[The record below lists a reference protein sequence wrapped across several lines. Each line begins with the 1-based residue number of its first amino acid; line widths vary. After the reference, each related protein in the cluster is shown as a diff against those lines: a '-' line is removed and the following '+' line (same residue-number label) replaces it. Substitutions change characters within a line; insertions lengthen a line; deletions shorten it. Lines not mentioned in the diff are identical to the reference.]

1 MQAQIDAD
9 GIAIKVWDPDTLLS
23 DGFDGWYNPEAAAA
37 ELEAAI
43 AELAEQGI
51 VIDESNPIYI
61 DLPVFTGSE
70 TYFNRANVYKQ
81 SVESALG
88 GKVIVNLTECVDAD
102 QWYYAGYYTDLG
114 SDANYNVYDVSGWG
128 PDYGDPAT
136 YLNTF
141 LPDYA
146 GYMVKCIG
154 IF

>member
-61 DLPVFTGSE
+61 DLPTFTGSE
-70 TYFNRANVYKQ
+70 TYFNRANVY
-81 SVESALG
+81 
-88 GKVIVNLTECVDAD
+88 
-102 QWYYAGYYTDLG
+102 
-114 SDANYNVYDVSGWG
+114 
-128 PDYGDPAT
+128 
-136 YLNTF
+136 
-141 LPDYA
+141 
-146 GYMVKCIG
+146 
-154 IF
+154 